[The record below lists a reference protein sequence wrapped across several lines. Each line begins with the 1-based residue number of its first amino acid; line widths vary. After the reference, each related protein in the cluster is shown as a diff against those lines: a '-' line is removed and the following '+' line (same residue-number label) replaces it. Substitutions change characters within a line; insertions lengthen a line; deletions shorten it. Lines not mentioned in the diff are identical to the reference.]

1 MTDSTQSKA
10 LRMALDLEAL
20 DLDDIAAELRRQHA
34 RIADLEAQL
43 SAIGAGGL
51 EPLRPRQCLHDISE
65 PSGWQPIETAPEGQM
80 VVVGW
85 FDPEDHDTPERHD
98 FDSLEDG
105 CWQKWHEHAEYVEV
119 IGGHGVS
126 YTAPYTS
133 WMPVP
138 AIPSTSSADDGG
150 SNEH

>member
-1 MTDSTQSKA
+1 MGGWQ
-10 LRMALDLEAL
+10 
-20 DLDDIAAELRRQHA
+20 DIA
-34 RIADLEAQL
+34 
-43 SAIGAGGL
+43 
-51 EPLRPRQCLHDISE
+51 
-65 PSGWQPIETAPEGQM
+65 TAPEGQM

-98 FDSLEDG
+98 FDMLEDG

-138 AIPSTSSADDGG
+138 AIPAPSSVDEGG
-150 SNEH
+150 SNG